1 MLIVATIVVLIPA
14 VGTILPVALVAA
26 PAAGFDKPASGSN
39 D

>member
-26 PAAGFDKPASGSN
+26 PAAGLAPL
-39 D
+39 